1 MNKLFATIVLAA
13 FALSGCIKEDDSYK
27 ELLPLRPGMNI
38 YSMTVTQNAVAM
50 QPANAGIRLAMLLA
64 EAEKQKDS
72 GTELKDVD
80 LTKLEIEVGNKR
92 YAVLNLLFTAGTKI
106 ERQENG
112 DYKITYNGDY
122 QQYDGFFL
130 KGSMLVKT
138 GGVEQLKD
146 THGSQVWQVVIEEG
160 LTLSARSDIGTSTVV
175 NMEEGGS
182 TTLYNEGL
190 SYTVSL
196 SGISASFENSSV
208 SSSWRGDFS
217 LSSPN
222 ADLVYSEC
230 RGKDFKVR
238 GDAGGYSMYT
248 GIDSSNLS
256 MSYYLNS
263 GSVYRSGQ
271 IIEGT
276 QECSFESFNYDTAAY
291 PSPDVKY
298 VWSNDGNKLYQKIY
312 YNGYVYPKN

>member
-146 THGSQVWQVVIEEG
+146 THGSQVWQVEIEEG

-175 NMEEGGS
+175 NMEGGS

-196 SGISASFENSSV
+196 SGISASFEKSSV

-256 MSYYLNS
+256 MSYYLSS

>member
-1 MNKLFATIVLAA
+1 M
-13 FALSGCIKEDDSYK
+13 ED
-27 ELLPLRPGMNI
+27 
-38 YSMTVTQNAVAM
+38 
-50 QPANAGIRLAMLLA
+50 
-64 EAEKQKDS
+64 
-72 GTELKDVD
+72 
-80 LTKLEIEVGNKR
+80 
-92 YAVLNLLFTAGTKI
+92 
-106 ERQENG
+106 
-112 DYKITYNGDY
+112 
-122 QQYDGFFL
+122 
-130 KGSMLVKT
+130 
-138 GGVEQLKD
+138 
-146 THGSQVWQVVIEEG
+146 
-160 LTLSARSDIGTSTVV
+160 
-175 NMEEGGS
+175 GS

-276 QECSFESFNYDTAAY
+276 QECSFESFNYDPAAY
-291 PSPDVKY
+291 PSPDVRY

>member
-13 FALSGCIKEDDSYK
+13 SALSGCIKEDDSYK

-146 THGSQVWQVVIEEG
+146 THGSQVWQVEIEEG

-175 NMEEGGS
+175 NMEGGS

-256 MSYYLNS
+256 MSYYLSS

>member
-146 THGSQVWQVVIEEG
+146 THGSQVWQVEIEEG

-175 NMEEGGS
+175 NMEDGS

-230 RGKDFKVR
+230 RGKDFKVS

-256 MSYYLNS
+256 MSYYLSS

-312 YNGYVYPKN
+312 YNDYVYPKN